1 LESTV
6 AALLLVTSTVIFSC
20 IVIVYAVELV
30 QQTFAGNNPQT
41 ELMNELQMSILNQ
54 TTALNST
61 LPALPSPSPSPVP

>member
-1 LESTV
+1 
-6 AALLLVTSTVIFSC
+6 VIFSC